1 MNKRHYEH
9 TLPNIRGSLSNTY
22 KQKEMRNVKT
32 WGILF
37 LCLLL
42 LPGVAY
48 AQKRQIEGTVIS
60 QEDKEPLIGAT
71 VIVKGSLSGAE
82 TDLDGHFTL
91 EVDPDAKFIIVDYIG
106 MKQTQVP
113 IPKSGILNVA
123 LQPEAMNLDE
133 VVVTGYGNFSRSSFT
148 GSANTLRADL
158 LKEMPVVSIE
168 QKLQGMTS
176 GVNITG
182 SSGQPGANASIR
194 IRGMGSF
201 NASNEP
207 LFVIDGVP
215 VTSGNLSTGSGSEAS
230 YMNNAKTNIMST
242 INPSDI
248 ENITVIKDAAAASL
262 YGSRAANGVILI
274 TTKQGSKGRT
284 RVTLNASAGFSDAAV
299 DFRPTLN
306 GEQRRELLYEGL
318 VNYAQDQI
326 AKDPASFTQTP
337 EEYANANIGA
347 YTSVPALGY
356 TDWKDVL
363 MRQAVH
369 QNYEASVSGG
379 SENTTVYSSLGYQ
392 KQEGLVENSSMERY
406 SGRFNVQQKIGKR
419 GEAGANLMFSQV
431 NQEMNEERT
440 SSINPFYC
448 MAVATPPSYPVFNE
462 DGSYANTYPGTNVN
476 PLRDMRTDY
485 NRVRMTR
492 IFGTAHGA
500 VEIIKGLKLKEVL
513 SYDYSIQKDAR
524 YFNALSGAGPKS
536 GSDAQSSKGFIEY
549 GKLISSTSL
558 NYVRTF
564 ANKHHLDVLA
574 AYEAESFQTDKA
586 AGEKSKMP
594 SDQLFEPDN
603 AAVINSFVSSTQDYR
618 LLSYLTRLNYDYDN
632 RYYIAGSFRRDGSS
646 RLAPEHR
653 WGNFWSVS
661 GMWHLGAE
669 DFMKAV
675 KPVLSDVKIRASYG
689 VNGNQP
695 GSYYG
700 YMGLYS
706 YGKNYMDNP
715 GSYESTQANPN
726 LKWEKNYNMNL
737 GLDLAFID
745 RIFVTLEYYN
755 RDTKDLLY
763 NRPISATTGF
773 LNYLG
778 NLGQLNNKG
787 VELEVRSLNISNADF
802 NWTTVLNL
810 THNKNKI
817 VALDGNL
824 DQVVESSWFIR
835 KIGLPFNTFY
845 VKEFAGVDPSSGN
858 ALYYKNTE
866 DENGNLDRTLTQDV
880 NEAQAVPYKQVDPKI
895 SGGLTNILSY
905 KWFDLA
911 FTLSYSLGGYS
922 FDKTG
927 TYIETDGASEGN
939 RNLPIYELDRWQK
952 PGDIT
957 DIPRFVLGRSDKV
970 SGGSSRFVHST
981 DHLRLKNLTFGFTLP
996 HNWTDKVLLDKVRVY
1011 FSGSN
1016 LLTWAKWK
1024 QYDPEVPVSGEVF
1037 CETPPMRTFS
1047 FGVEVNF

>member
-1 MNKRHYEH
+1 
-9 TLPNIRGSLSNTY
+9 
-22 KQKEMRNVKT
+22 MRNVKT

-284 RVTLNASAGFSDAAV
+284 RVTLNASTGFSDAAV

-1037 CETPPMRTFS
+1037 CETPPCAPLVSAWKLISKHNNS
-1047 FGVEVNF
+1047 FDKKEIQ

>member
-1 MNKRHYEH
+1 
-9 TLPNIRGSLSNTY
+9 
-22 KQKEMRNVKT
+22 MRNVKT

-106 MKQTQVP
+106 MKQAQVP

-248 ENITVIKDAAAASL
+248 ENITVIKDAAASL

>member
-1 MNKRHYEH
+1 
-9 TLPNIRGSLSNTY
+9 
-22 KQKEMRNVKT
+22 MRNVKT

-248 ENITVIKDAAAASL
+248 ENITVIKDAAASL

-284 RVTLNASAGFSDAAV
+284 RVTLNASTGFSDAAV

>member
-1 MNKRHYEH
+1 
-9 TLPNIRGSLSNTY
+9 
-22 KQKEMRNVKT
+22 MRNVKT

-82 TDLDGHFTL
+82 TDLDGHFML

-106 MKQTQVP
+106 MKQAQVP

-299 DFRPTLN
+299 DFRPPLN

-363 MRQAVH
+363 MRRAVH
-369 QNYEASVSGG
+369 QNYEASISGG

-603 AAVINSFVSSTQDYR
+603 AAVINSFV
-618 LLSYLTRLNYDYDN
+618 
-632 RYYIAGSFRRDGSS
+632 
-646 RLAPEHR
+646 APEHR

>member
-1 MNKRHYEH
+1 
-9 TLPNIRGSLSNTY
+9 
-22 KQKEMRNVKT
+22 MRNVKT

-106 MKQTQVP
+106 MKQTQVS

-363 MRQAVH
+363 MRRAVH
-369 QNYEASVSGG
+369 QNYEASISGG

-558 NYVRTF
+558 NYVKTF

-574 AYEAESFQTDKA
+574 AYEAESFQTD
-586 AGEKSKMP
+586 KSKMP

>member
-1 MNKRHYEH
+1 
-9 TLPNIRGSLSNTY
+9 
-22 KQKEMRNVKT
+22 MRNVKT

-248 ENITVIKDAAAASL
+248 ENITVIKDAAASL

-363 MRQAVH
+363 MRRAVH

>member
-1 MNKRHYEH
+1 
-9 TLPNIRGSLSNTY
+9 
-22 KQKEMRNVKT
+22 MRNVKT

-248 ENITVIKDAAAASL
+248 ENITVIKDAAASL

>member
-1 MNKRHYEH
+1 
-9 TLPNIRGSLSNTY
+9 
-22 KQKEMRNVKT
+22 MRNVKT

-248 ENITVIKDAAAASL
+248 ENITVIKDAAASL

-363 MRQAVH
+363 MRRAVH
-369 QNYEASVSGG
+369 QNYEASISGG

>member
-1 MNKRHYEH
+1 
-9 TLPNIRGSLSNTY
+9 
-22 KQKEMRNVKT
+22 MRNVKT

-306 GEQRRELLYEGL
+306 GEQRRKLLYEGL

-773 LNYLG
+773 L
-778 NLGQLNNKG
+778 GQLNNKG

>member
-1 MNKRHYEH
+1 
-9 TLPNIRGSLSNTY
+9 
-22 KQKEMRNVKT
+22 MRNVKT

-363 MRQAVH
+363 MRRAVH
-369 QNYEASVSGG
+369 QNYEASISGG

-448 MAVATPPSYPVFNE
+448 MAVATPSYPVFNE

>member
-1 MNKRHYEH
+1 
-9 TLPNIRGSLSNTY
+9 
-22 KQKEMRNVKT
+22 MRNVKT

-248 ENITVIKDAAAASL
+248 ENITVIKDAAASL

-669 DFMKAV
+669 DFMKAI